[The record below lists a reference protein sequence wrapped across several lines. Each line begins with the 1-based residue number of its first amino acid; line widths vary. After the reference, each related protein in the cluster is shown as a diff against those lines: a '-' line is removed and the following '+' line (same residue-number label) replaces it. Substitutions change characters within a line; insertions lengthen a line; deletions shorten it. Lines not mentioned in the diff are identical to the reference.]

1 MPLHL
6 DHRPKTLK
14 RVVGQDATVAAL
26 KTVLERDD
34 MPHAFL
40 FHGPS
45 GCGKTT
51 LARIVAKKLGCSEMD
66 LKELNVADV
75 RGIDSIRDITRNM
88 ALRPMGG
95 TARVWILDECFPAGT
110 PVATPHG
117 DIPIQDLKVGHL
129 VCSMKQ
135 KVDVVTE
142 VFQKEI
148 PLNRVV
154 RIDFSNGKSIFCS
167 DHHQVFT
174 TEGWKFAK
182 DLLCGDF
189 TFSLL
194 RNTMNEKGGGYEEVQ
209 ADNLRGM
216 SREVEAP
223 PKENMLYSV
232 SECVTGKEESNEA
245 VCLVSE
251 GGYSVLSRQTG
262 KVQSQVL
269 FQGMSSTSKN
279 GESGISE
286 ETTQPGSY
294 EKNTTVAQ
302 SLLLHGR
309 GEGSGP
315 EAFRKDEKIQCDE
328 FPRNPGEGS
337 TNQGKERDSSC
348 SSEESRGKRVSNS
361 SAEITPY
368 AFGGEMEDGIYSE
381 DGEPPKIDKIS
392 VSESLQAGSS
402 TFLDL
407 ASGGSRRSNSFI
419 ENRFRK
425 RSQKDGVTE
434 FVRVDG
440 VTVYE
445 QGSNDEYFASIVGDT
460 EKSQGFVVM
469 YDISVD
475 GHPSYFAE
483 GIAVHNCHQLSKDAQ
498 NALLKPLEDC
508 PAHVYF
514 MLCTTDPQKLIA
526 TIRNR
531 CSQFALTLVSDEEL
545 TELLSSVAA
554 KEGVKIPESVINSIV
569 AASGGSPR
577 SALVQLDKVKDLD
590 DDEME
595 KAVSRI
601 DTNASAAIDLCRA
614 LLKDKPSWPEIAKV
628 LSNLAGGE
636 PEQIRMAVLG
646 YCNAILLKGKFNGR
660 ACLVMECFKD
670 PFYNDGKFRLTLACA
685 SSVA

>member
-95 TARVWILDECFPAGT
+95 TARVWILDECFPTGT
-110 PVATPHG
+110 PVATPYG
-117 DIPIQDLKVGHL
+117 DIPIQDLRAGHL

-135 KVDVVTE
+135 KVDIVTE

-154 RIDFSNGKSIFCS
+154 RIDLSNGKVIFCS

-174 TEGWKFAK
+174 TDGWKFAK
-182 DLLCGDF
+182 DLVFGDF

-194 RNTMNEKGGGYEEVQ
+194 RNTMNEKGGTYEEVQ
-209 ADNLRGM
+209 TDCLRGM
-216 SREVEAP
+216 SEEVEAP
-223 PKENMLYSV
+223 PKENMLRSV
-232 SECVTGKEESNEA
+232 QECVTGKEESNKA
-245 VCLVSE
+245 VCLVPKS
-251 GGYSVLSRQTG
+251 GDSVLPGQTG

-286 ETTQPGSY
+286 ETSQPGSY
-294 EKNTTVAQ
+294 EENSTLPQDVLFDNSGESRSVEKFQEDVNEQSSITSRNCRENTPDERKERNITH
-302 SLLLHGR
+302 SPEKSR
-309 GEGSGP
+309 GERAVDGP
-315 EAFRKDEKIQCDE
+315 
-328 FPRNPGEGS
+328 
-337 TNQGKERDSSC
+337 
-348 SSEESRGKRVSNS
+348 
-361 SAEITPY
+361 AEIPPY
-368 AFGGEMEDGIYSE
+368 AFGGWLDYGICGENRNKTEVDAIAVPDALQTGHSVSASSASGGNRWSDTFIEESFAHRSQEDGISE
-381 DGEPPKIDKIS
+381 
-392 VSESLQAGSS
+392 L
-402 TFLDL
+402 
-407 ASGGSRRSNSFI
+407 
-419 ENRFRK
+419 
-425 RSQKDGVTE
+425 
-434 FVRVDG
+434 VRVDC
-440 VTVYE
+440 VTIYE
-445 QGSNDEYFASIVGDT
+445 QGRNDPQFASIVGDT
-460 EKSQGFVVM
+460 EKNQGFVVM
-469 YDISVD
+469 YDISVE
-475 GHPSYFAE
+475 GHPSYFAN
-483 GIAVHNCHQLSKDAQ
+483 GIAVHNCHAMSKDAQ

-554 KEGVKIPESVINSIV
+554 KEGVEIPESVINSIV